1 MGIVLIFEPGLRW
14 SKAGRSSVNAAWLA
28 VLAVLVI
35 MSGCSMLRSSDAPAT
50 DTSLDPQEFTD
61 TRSAVTVTG
70 AAEPLVVSHEEPS
83 LAVNA
88 RDYLSLGV
96 IEVNR
101 MGDYEHYLVVVAWST
116 IDRGR
121 IRGMSS
127 RPEVSDHLVLR
138 TDGRMFKLVAGNEPD
153 PVRDRELYPTPAAAS
168 ARRYF
173 RVDAATLRSMVGAK
187 NIQIRV
193 DRGEDG
199 TAVYLPW
206 GTRGVEALRRFA
218 ARIED

>member
-1 MGIVLIFEPGLRW
+1 MRAF
-14 SKAGRSSVNAAWLA
+14 AFSS
-28 VLAVLVI
+28 LVALT
-35 MSGCSMLRSSDAPAT
+35 GCSLVPGGSPFPGEDSQPA
-50 DTSLDPQEFTD
+50 DTAFAPQEFTD
-61 TRSAVTVTG
+61 TRTALTVIG

-88 RDYLSLGV
+88 RDYLSLGA

-127 RPEVSDHLVLR
+127 QPVVPDQLQLR
-138 TDGRMFKLVAGNEPD
+138 LDGRTFKLAAGTEPD
-153 PVRDRELYPTPAAAS
+153 PVRDRELYPTPSAAS

-173 RVDAATLRSMVGAK
+173 RVDAATLRAAAGAK
-187 NIQIRV
+187 VIQVRV

-199 TAVYLPW
+199 TAVYMPW
-206 GTRGVEALRRFA
+206 GNRGVQALRRFA
-218 ARIED
+218 ERVED

>member
-1 MGIVLIFEPGLRW
+1 LAIVLIFDTDRRW
-14 SKAGRSSVNAAWLA
+14 GKAGRSSVSAAWLV
-28 VLAVLVI
+28 VLAVMLVT
-35 MSGCSMLRSSDAPAT
+35 SGCGMLQSSDERVP

-127 RPEVSDHLVLR
+127 RPEVSDRLELR
-138 TDGRMFKLVAGNEPD
+138 TDGHAFKLVAGSEPD

-173 RVDAATLRSMVGAK
+173 RVDAATLRSVVGAK
-187 NIQIRV
+187 TIQIRV

-199 TAVYLPW
+199 TAVYYPW

-218 ARIED
+218 ARVED

>member
-1 MGIVLIFEPGLRW
+1 MVAACA
-14 SKAGRSSVNAAWLA
+14 AGAMA
-28 VLAVLVI
+28 VGTL
-35 MSGCSMLRSSDAPAT
+35 SGCGMLRVGDDLAAANAP
-50 DTSLDPQEFTD
+50 DSSLDPQEFTD

-88 RDYLSLGV
+88 RDYLSVGV

-121 IRGMSS
+121 IRGMQS
-127 RPEVSDHLVLR
+127 RPEVADHLVLR
-138 TDGRMFKLVAGNEPD
+138 ADGRTFKLTAGSEPD

-173 RVDAATLRSMVGAK
+173 RVDAATLRSVVGAK
-187 NIQIRV
+187 TIQVRV

-199 TAVYLPW
+199 TAVYNPW

-218 ARIED
+218 ARVED

>member
-1 MGIVLIFEPGLRW
+1 MAIVLIFDTGRRW
-14 SKAGRSSVNAAWLA
+14 GKAVHSSVNVARLGFLA
-28 VLAVLVI
+28 VILVT
-35 MSGCSMLRSSDAPAT
+35 SGCGMLQSSNERVR

-70 AAEPLVVSHEEPS
+70 AAEPFVLSHEEPS

-127 RPEVSDHLVLR
+127 QPVVPDHLVLR
-138 TDGRMFKLVAGNEPD
+138 TDGRTFKLAAGSEPD

-173 RVDAATLRSMVGAK
+173 HVDAATLRSVVDAK
-187 NIQIRV
+187 VIQVRV
-193 DRGEDG
+193 DRGDDG
-199 TAVYLPW
+199 TAVYTPW
-206 GTRGVEALRRFA
+206 GTRGVEALQRFA
-218 ARIED
+218 ARVED

>member
-1 MGIVLIFEPGLRW
+1 LGTVLISETRRQGRAGLCFVAVACVAW
-14 SKAGRSSVNAAWLA
+14 VVSVGA
-28 VLAVLVI
+28 I
-35 MSGCSMLRSSDAPAT
+35 SGCGMLQSGEQPAA
-50 DTSLDPQEFTD
+50 DSSLDPQEFTD

-70 AAEPLVVSHEEPS
+70 VAEPLVVSHEEPS

-121 IRGMSS
+121 IRGMNF
-127 RPEVSDHLVLR
+127 RPAVPEQLVLR
-138 TDGRMFKLVAGNEPD
+138 TDGRTFKLVAGTEPD
-153 PVRDRELYPTPAAAS
+153 PVRDRELYPTLSAAS

-173 RVDAATLRSMVGAK
+173 RIDVATLQSMVAAK
-187 NIQIRV
+187 TIQVRV
-193 DRGEDG
+193 DLGEDG
-199 TAVYLPW
+199 TAVYNPW
-206 GTRGVEALRRFA
+206 GNRGMEALRRFA
-218 ARIED
+218 ARVEE

>member
-1 MGIVLIFEPGLRW
+1 MAV
-14 SKAGRSSVNAAWLA
+14 AWVALA
-28 VLAVLVI
+28 VTVGT
-35 MSGCSMLRSSDAPAT
+35 MSGCGMLQAGEQPAA
-50 DTSLDPQEFTD
+50 DSSLDPQEFTD
-61 TRSAVTVTG
+61 TRSAVTVIG
-70 AAEPLVVSHEEPS
+70 VAEPLVVSHEEPS

-121 IRGMSS
+121 IRGMNS
-127 RPEVSDHLVLR
+127 RPAVPEQLVLR
-138 TDGRMFKLVAGNEPD
+138 TDGRTFKLVAGTEPD
-153 PVRDRELYPTPAAAS
+153 PVRDRELYPTPSAAS

-173 RVDAATLRSMVGAK
+173 RVDGATLRSIVGAK
-187 NIQIRV
+187 TIQVRV
-193 DRGEDG
+193 DLGEDG
-199 TAVYLPW
+199 TAVYNPW
-206 GTRGVEALRRFA
+206 GTRGMEALRRFA